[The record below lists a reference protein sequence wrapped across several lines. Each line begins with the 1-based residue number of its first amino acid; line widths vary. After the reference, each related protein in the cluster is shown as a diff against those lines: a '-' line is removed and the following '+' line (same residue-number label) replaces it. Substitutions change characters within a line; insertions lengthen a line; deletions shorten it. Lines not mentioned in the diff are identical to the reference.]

1 MSHDHADTSVSAI
14 DAELAAMDTAEEEAL
29 VTDVTTSDGHRTV
42 ITGGTGHGSAN
53 ARHLVVIQ
61 KLPPRDNLKPAERMR
76 LLDSD
81 IREAMVL
88 VARRIDAEAQKY
100 SVQGFTWDLED
111 IVYDMG
117 APRTVVATLRIAR
130 DGS

>member
-1 MSHDHADTSVSAI
+1 MPD
-14 DAELAAMDTAEEEAL
+14 
-29 VTDVTTSDGHRTV
+29 
-42 ITGGTGHGSAN
+42 ITGGEGHGSAN
-53 ARHLVVIQ
+53 ARQLVVIQ
-61 KLPPRDNLKPAERMR
+61 KLPERADKTAQERIM

-88 VARRIDAEAQKY
+88 AARRLNTEAMKY
-100 SVQGFTWDLED
+100 SAQGFGWDLED

-130 DGS
+130 